1 MSVDQVGPLGGNYS
15 ARRGSILTASCF
27 LSPSLW
33 PLAPSLKNMT
43 ALLPYS
49 ACVCVCVCAVMCSCM
64 YVCFPLHLTV
74 LFLACLTHSQLTAF
88 VFIRLLVC
96 ICQCVSL
103 CVCSPSG
110 LSDSS
115 PACKLPAG
123 LPLSC
128 HSVRHSAA
136 FKLNRSLGIIAGCGR
151 PLFQS
156 AATGAALTRTHSL
169 SVCMCASVCGCLSA
183 CKTKGESK

>member
-1 MSVDQVGPLGGNYS
+1 
-15 ARRGSILTASCF
+15 
-27 LSPSLW
+27 
-33 PLAPSLKNMT
+33 
-43 ALLPYS
+43 
-49 ACVCVCVCAVMCSCM
+49 MCPCM

-74 LFLACLTHSQLTAF
+74 LSLACLTHSQLGALMF
-88 VFIRLLVC
+88 MCLPVC
-96 ICQCVSL
+96 ICRCACTMSL

-128 HSVRHSAA
+128 HSVRHSTA

-156 AATGAALTRTHSL
+156 AATGAALTHAHTVCL
-169 SVCMCASVCGCLSA
+169 CVCVFVCMCAHVSVRGCLSA
-183 CKTKGESK
+183 CKTKRE